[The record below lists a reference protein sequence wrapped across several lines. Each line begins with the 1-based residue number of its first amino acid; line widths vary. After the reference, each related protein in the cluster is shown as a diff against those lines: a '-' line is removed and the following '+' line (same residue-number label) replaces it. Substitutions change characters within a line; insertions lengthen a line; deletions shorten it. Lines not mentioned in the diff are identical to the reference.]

1 MVFVESLATNLDNL
15 RTVYLLNQDG
25 SQRTRILGLQTRR
38 VSFRLVL
45 IFTSTVRAL
54 RPAYYRHPPF
64 TAFLSPFY
72 GTVLTCSFVFC
83 LWENIH

>member
-38 VSFRLVL
+38 VSFRLVVNCPGVKAGLLPPPAFYRFPLSILWYSSHLL
-45 IFTSTVRAL
+45 IC
-54 RPAYYRHPPF
+54 
-64 TAFLSPFY
+64 FLPLGKHS
-72 GTVLTCSFVFC
+72 LSS
-83 LWENIH
+83 